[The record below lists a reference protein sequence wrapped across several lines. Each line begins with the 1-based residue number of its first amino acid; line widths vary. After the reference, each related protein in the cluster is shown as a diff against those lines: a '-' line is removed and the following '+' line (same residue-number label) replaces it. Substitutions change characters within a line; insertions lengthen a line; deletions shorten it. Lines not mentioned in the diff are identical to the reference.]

1 MICTGWPSRLS
12 SGSTVHISPHGRTI
26 RFTPSIAYNT
36 ISPCLAAML
45 SPNDFA
51 PRGKAPSI
59 WSVDSGYAS
68 NTLED
73 DEPHQVRIDIY
84 VSVGF
89 YPAAYV
95 PQAYPRPNSSVSL
108 THATNAQQT
117 IGLGICGIWNV
128 HVEDQLRLRRPEAP
142 AVPVTTKLNV
152 FTTTVTA
159 NDYVP
164 LSGLVNRAGTCI
176 TCQLWDI
183 TKPGQ
188 GLKCDDCK
196 SKSYINPSA
205 LHRSQPKPDVRLV
218 VPHPE
223 SASKSQSERFGK
235 RRNETRCSAC
245 VLAHAVDPASSGCH
259 SCTSD
264 SDRLSVHSPL
274 EPSTVRRSCAKRP
287 SKLPSDAVQHLRAWL
302 KANQDDPYPNPDT
315 KRILAQECGITEK
328 QVTTWF
334 TNTRARKLA
343 LPNDRSH
350 PSSEDEGI
358 YESDFS
364 SIANTPICT
373 NEPSFGYGTPS
384 ICPTLPSFSGPSTF
398 DVSQLRLQTSR
409 RGKKKDYRRMATA
422 SPIDDSPIPRTPATP
437 SPNRDGGEQETW
449 ECTFCSQPLVPKSWR
464 RHEETQHRPKY
475 QWTCLATGP
484 RLVVASRAGTSSICA
499 FCQAKNPSEDHFLES
514 HRIVE
519 CSKKDPADR
528 TFGRPDHLRQ
538 HIKNF
543 HKTSLIDLVREKW
556 RKDGP
561 GKNVNEGW
569 TCGFCAVEL
578 KTWDIRETH
587 IANHFKNGLTMA
599 LWTNYTRPTSLTPEI
614 NIRRQ
619 SREEHSGMFAKLK
632 RTLTGRSNHQPDPK
646 RQAQGHFANTFA
658 PLPISTGGPSFAA
671 PSVLSQLPNPAFGA
685 CVPEGFTGDFNL
697 YDTFNGSFDPNFDH
711 AGNSYDAILDDE
723 ALQMDFDALTNP
735 ELYGNF
741 VDYHGNWGQQQQ

>member
-1 MICTGWPSRLS
+1 
-12 SGSTVHISPHGRTI
+12 
-26 RFTPSIAYNT
+26 
-36 ISPCLAAML
+36 ML
-45 SPNDFA
+45 SPNDFL

-59 WSVDSGYAS
+59 WSVDSGYGS

-73 DEPHQVRIDIY
+73 DEPLQVRIHTR
-84 VSVGF
+84 VGVESH
-89 YPAAYV
+89 PAANV
-95 PQAYPRPNSSVSL
+95 PQAYPQPSSS
-108 THATNAQQT
+108 TGRTYATYAQQP
-117 IGLGICGIWNV
+117 IGLGISGFWNI
-128 HVEDQLRLRRPEAP
+128 HVEDQLRLRRPETP

-152 FTTTVTA
+152 FTTTATA
-159 NDYVP
+159 NDHVP
-164 LSGLVNRAGTCI
+164 LPGLADHVGTCI

-196 SKSYINPSA
+196 SKSCVNPST
-205 LHRSQPKPDVRLV
+205 LHLPQPKPNVELV
-218 VPHPE
+218 VADPE
-223 SASKSQSERFGK
+223 FAHEQWSMSSRK
-235 RRNETRCSAC
+235 RRDKTRCSAC
-245 VLAHAVDPASSGCH
+245 DLAFKIDPASSGCP
-259 SCTSD
+259 SCTPDIDFLPSN
-264 SDRLSVHSPL
+264 SPI
-274 EPSTVRRSCAKRP
+274 EPSIVRRSCAKRP
-287 SKLPSDAVQHLRAWL
+287 TKLPANALYHLRAWL
-302 KANQDDPYPNPDT
+302 KANQDDPYPSPDT
-315 KRILAQECGITEK
+315 KRVLAEECGITEK

-350 PSSEDEGI
+350 PSSEDEGL
-358 YESDFS
+358 YESDYS

-373 NEPSFGYGTPS
+373 NGSTFGYDTPS
-384 ICPTLPSFSGPSTF
+384 ICHPIPSLSGPSTF

-422 SPIDDSPIPRTPATP
+422 SPIDDSPVPRTPATP
-437 SPNRDGGEQETW
+437 SPNRDGVEQETW

-484 RLVVASRAGTSSICA
+484 RLTVSSRTGTFSRCV
-499 FCQAKNPSEDHFLES
+499 FCQVKNPSEDHFLES

-519 CSKKDPADR
+519 CSKKDAADR

-543 HKTSLIDLVREKW
+543 HKTGLIDLVREKW

-599 LWTNYTRPTSLTPEI
+599 LWTDYARPTSLTPETST
-614 NIRRQ
+614 RRQ
-619 SREEHSGMFAKLK
+619 SYEEHSGILAKLK
-632 RTLTGRSNHQPDPK
+632 RTLTGSSNHQPNPK
-646 RQAQGHFANTFA
+646 RQAQTQFANTFA
-658 PLPISTGGPSFAA
+658 PLPVSTGCSTFVA
-671 PSVLSQLPNPAFGA
+671 PTVLPELPAPAFDV

-697 YDTFNGSFDPNFDH
+697 YDACNGDFDPNFVN
-711 AGNSYDAILDDE
+711 AGTSYDAILDDE
-723 ALQMDFDALTNP
+723 DLQMDFDALTNP